1 MRGHYGA
8 LDAVDGLP
16 LRADPLSDVSSG
28 SDGRWWGRGQVF
40 SRRLDV
46 DDPVGVLG
54 GLLVDQGLIFVL
66 ERPRVVVVQ
75 GS

>member
-1 MRGHYGA
+1 MGGIT
-8 LDAVDGLP
+8 LGK
-16 LRADPLSDVSSG
+16 
-28 SDGRWWGRGQVF
+28 GR
-40 SRRLDV
+40 LCLHHL
-46 DDPVGVLG
+46 PVGVLG